1 MLWDTGENRDVDKV
15 NHFHSLKALDWLSE
29 LDEEFVSVAWIS
41 SHQIAIGLWKKR
53 TIMINELDDDK
64 GTSRIVKQ
72 FRHSKHQGGLF
83 CHLTDLKWNERT
95 KFLAS
100 SSWDTRIKVIYFRHE
115 QLRNEYLLSF
125 TVSWLIYFDF
135 TL

>member
-1 MLWDTGENRDVDKV
+1 
-15 NHFHSLKALDWLSE
+15 
-29 LDEEFVSVAWIS
+29 
-41 SHQIAIGLWKKR
+41 
-53 TIMINELDDDK
+53 MIIELDDDK

-135 TL
+135 TLWQIWSMDSNQPVYTLQAHSDCRRFAWRPNVKTDNEGGIAAARKDKENFTLAW